1 MNQLAQR
8 PDYSTTVTEA
18 DVIKCLTFLS
28 CLPAREAVAVAAAK
42 AAYFVALEGVSRF
55 ALEAASKAII
65 RGVLGHGFFPSPPEL
80 RLQCDEVMR
89 PIREAELR
97 DREDRRIRQDMNR
110 DAKRVELTQA
120 EKQRMNDLWQGTK
133 AKMYAEDPKRREDT
147 VEASRAR
154 LEAIGGDGC
163 LDKLPNAPS
172 STAFEKPKPV
182 IPARAQKPH
191 TEVDDEKIP
200 W

>member
-1 MNQLAQR
+1 M
-8 PDYSTTVTEA
+8 
-18 DVIKCLTFLS
+18 TFLS

-55 ALEAASKAII
+55 ALETASKAII

-89 PIREAELR
+89 PIREAEIR
-97 DREDRRIRQDMNR
+97 DREDRRIRQGMNR
-110 DAKRVELTQA
+110 DAKRVELTPA

-154 LEAIGGDGC
+154 LEALGGDGC
-163 LDKLPNAPS
+163 LDKIPNAPS
-172 STAFEKPKPV
+172 STTFETPKPV
-182 IPARAQKPH
+182 IPAKAPKPH
-191 TEVDDEKIP
+191 TEVDDEIP